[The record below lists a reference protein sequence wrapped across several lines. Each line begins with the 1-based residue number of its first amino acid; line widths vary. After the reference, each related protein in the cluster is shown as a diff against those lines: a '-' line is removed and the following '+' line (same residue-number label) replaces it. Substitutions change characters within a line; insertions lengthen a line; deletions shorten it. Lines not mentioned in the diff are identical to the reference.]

1 MKIKYLFF
9 YYEVFIK
16 KNSKLIIPLFYLQLD
31 KSYQDIFFYWNLIF
45 ESWYNLI
52 IKLMLFMNNIFF
64 IFKKNTKNEV
74 ILIRVTFGKNHQG
87 KKI

>member
-16 KNSKLIIPLFYLQLD
+16 KNSKLIIPLFYLKLD

-45 ESWYNLI
+45 ES
-52 IKLMLFMNNIFF
+52 
-64 IFKKNTKNEV
+64 
-74 ILIRVTFGKNHQG
+74 
-87 KKI
+87 